1 MEMAIQNMTMAVNHY
16 RGYDYADHTYND
28 FDNDGGVVYSRNGDP
43 LGSLLARHFHRQLAR
58 QVGGKGLESGDLPGQ
73 DGSHQQASFAMDEE
87 ARSSKKPRGDAA
99 SGLTAFALRLAK
111 QLAEGDGGSGSR
123 NIVFSPLSIYA
134 ALALVAAGS
143 RGATLDELLAR
154 PRRAR
159 RVRPRR
165 GGARARRPVRI
176 GWAARRLRVRRLARQ
191 EGGPQASLPCGRRGI
206 LQGAHAADFKNK
218 AKKARKKI
226 NKWVSQSTN
235 DLITEILPPDSVHS
249 KTALVLANAIY
260 FKGRWSKPFSKKC
273 TEDRPFYRLD
283 GSHVRAPFMSSR
295 KDQFIA
301 KHDGFKVLK
310 LPYKMKY
317 SSSKKKSRH
326 LWQEDDSH
334 ESDEC
339 NNSDEGAKFSICI
352 FLPDTRNGLPGLVDK
367 MVSSPSFLWD
377 HLPRWRVKVSEFRL
391 PKFKLSFSSEIN
403 GVLEAMGLQ
412 DAFDAGKADF
422 FDMLEG
428 SLPLVVEQVFHKA
441 MIEVNEEGTE
451 AVASTAVTMV
461 KCCLSLSKP
470 VTFVAD
476 HPFAFFVVEEVSGA
490 VAFMGHVLDPTI
502 SI

>member
-1 MEMAIQNMTMAVNHY
+1 M
-16 RGYDYADHTYND
+16 
-28 FDNDGGVVYSRNGDP
+28 NGDP

-73 DGSHQQASFAMDEE
+73 KDGSHQQASFAMDEE

-111 QLAEGDGGSGSR
+111 QLAEGDGGR

-143 RGATLDELLAR
+143 CGATLDELLALLGAASR
-154 PRRAR
+154 DELAEFARGVAERA
-159 RVRPRR
+159 
-165 GGARARRPVRI
+165 
-176 GWAARRLRVRRLARQ
+176 LADRSGS
-191 EGGPQASLPCGRRGI
+191 GGPLVAFACAVWHDKKVALKPAYRAAAVESYK
-206 LQGAHAADFKNK
+206 ADTHAADFKNK
-218 AKKARKKI
+218 AEKARKKI

-260 FKGRWSKPFSKKC
+260 FKGRWSKPFAKEC

-339 NNSDEGAKFSICI
+339 NNSDEGAKFSMCI
-352 FLPDTRNGLPGLVDK
+352 FLPDTRNDLPGLVDK
-367 MVSSPSFLWD
+367 MVSSPSF
-377 HLPRWRVKVSEFRL
+377 LPRWRVKVSEFRL

-403 GVLEAMGLQ
+403 GVLKAMGLQ

-428 SLPLVVEQVFHKA
+428 RLPLVVEQVFHKA

-451 AVASTAVTMV
+451 AVASTAVTLV

-470 VTFVAD
+470 VNFVAD